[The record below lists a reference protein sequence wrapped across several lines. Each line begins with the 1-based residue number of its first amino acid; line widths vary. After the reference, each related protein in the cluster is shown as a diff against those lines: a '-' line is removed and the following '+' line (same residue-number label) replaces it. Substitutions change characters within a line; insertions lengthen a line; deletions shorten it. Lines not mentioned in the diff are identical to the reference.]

1 MVEDS
6 GTHTVAQ
13 FASVLSTG
21 PSDETGQTVTYLVT
35 TDNEA
40 LFSEAPAVA
49 PDGTLTYTLAANAN
63 GVAHVSVQVRDS
75 GGTANGGIDTSGV
88 QSFTITVT
96 PVNDAPTFTLGANQT
111 VVEDSGTHTVAQF
124 ASILST
130 GPSDETG
137 QTVTYL
143 VTTDNETLFSEA
155 PALAPDGTLTYTL
168 AANANG
174 VAHVSVQVRD
184 SGGQQMR
191 HRH

>member
-1 MVEDS
+1 MSPCRCEIAEDS
-6 GTHTVAQ
+6 KC
-13 FASVLSTG
+13 
-21 PSDETGQTVTYLVT
+21 
-35 TDNEA
+35 
-40 LFSEAPAVA
+40 
-49 PDGTLTYTLAANAN
+49 
-63 GVAHVSVQVRDS
+63 
-75 GGTANGGIDTSGV
+75 GIDTSGV

-124 ASILST
+124 ASVLST

-137 QTVTYL
+137 QTVAYL

-155 PALAPDGTLTYTL
+155 PVLAPDGTLTYTL

-184 SGGQQMR
+184 SEGTANGGIDTSGESSFFTITVTPVNDAPTFTLGANQTVVEDSGTHTVAQFASISE
-191 HRH
+191 HRTLR

>member
-40 LFSEAPAVA
+40 LFSEAPVRA

-96 PVNDAPTFTLGANQT
+96 PSTTR
-111 VVEDSGTHTVAQF
+111 
-124 ASILST
+124 LS
-130 GPSDETG
+130 S
-137 QTVTYL
+137 
-143 VTTDNETLFSEA
+143 
-155 PALAPDGTLTYTL
+155 
-168 AANANG
+168 
-174 VAHVSVQVRD
+174 R
-184 SGGQQMR
+184 
-191 HRH
+191 